1 MQTQD
6 YANFT
11 LYPTEVKQQ
20 EHASLRKAMHYS
32 DNMARETTSGQLKD
46 CAIILSSLHF
56 SFKRMHI
63 HRNWYAIQFW
73 KKPDLLLMTNT
84 AKRSQAGQGDTA
96 K

>member
-46 CAIILSSLHF
+46 CAGFLRSL
-56 SFKRMHI
+56 HI
-63 HRNWYAIQFW
+63 HRNRYAIQFR

>member
-20 EHASLRKAMHYS
+20 EHASLKKAMHYS

-46 CAIILSSLHF
+46 CAGILHSLHF
-56 SFKRMHI
+56 PFKHMHI
-63 HRNWYAIQFW
+63 QRNRYAIQF
-73 KKPDLLLMTNT
+73 
-84 AKRSQAGQGDTA
+84 
-96 K
+96 

>member
-32 DNMARETTSGQLKD
+32 DSTRPE
-46 CAIILSSLHF
+46 
-56 SFKRMHI
+56 KR
-63 HRNWYAIQFW
+63 
-73 KKPDLLLMTNT
+73 L
-84 AKRSQAGQGDTA
+84 QAN
-96 K
+96 